1 MILGFGTFFDES
13 PDGLQPN
20 DHETAASPRQMKD
33 AVREAAERGRSNF
46 YRLDP
51 DT

>member
-1 MILGFGTFFDES
+1 MTES
-13 PDGLQPN
+13 FTCFEGITVKLQHQPN

-46 YRLDP
+46 
-51 DT
+51 